1 MTAVLDE
8 SAQTLFLTELF
19 RGLNYTLKS
28 FFDPKVTV
36 SLLTTSQR
44 PLVMRLRLGLTILP
58 CAQTPS
64 SSSNSFCYH
73 CRHK

>member
-1 MTAVLDE
+1 MLDE

-36 SLLTTSQR
+36 GSHFRCGSIQSTLL
-44 PLVMRLRLGLTILP
+44 LVRRKDVAVHATVDVSALM
-58 CAQTPS
+58 
-64 SSSNSFCYH
+64 
-73 CRHK
+73 